1 MTDLE
6 RLWESLTT
14 RPAPVDD
21 ILRAGRRS
29 VASRRR
35 KLVLRPLVA
44 AGAAAALGAAFIAG
58 TTTHG
63 GSGGGGAGTAG
74 GNHAGLG
81 GSDASPVA
89 FQADLKPA
97 ATCDD
102 LLKSYRDRGLA
113 LVTAYGWG
121 GGFERSLATDSAGA
135 AVGAPVPHAP
145 QAMSGAAGVPTV
157 TGQGDSS
164 TGTNVQEAGVDEPD
178 TVKTDGHLLVRV
190 QDGALEVYDVT
201 GAAPRLTGTL
211 PLANLDSPQLLL
223 VGDTVVVL
231 GGDTTAS
238 PNAPRTRV
246 LQVSVGD
253 PANPAI
259 TRTTSYRSSLLS
271 ARQHGDVVRL
281 VLDAGLPDLDFVQPG
296 DNRTEKQALDAN
308 RALVAKSTLSQW
320 LPTYDAGSGDKALL
334 ECGNVAVPPA
344 ALGLDTVSIVGFH
357 VGDATPANAIGL
369 AGATTI
375 AYESTGDLYLAATP
389 SVGGCLDR
397 CMMPMG
403 PATGGGVGVMP
414 PIGQSGKTYLFDFR
428 LDGVDAIHVA
438 SGVTTGSI
446 RDRWS
451 MDSANGTLRVA
462 VGRSDTTKDANSIVT
477 YRRVGQRLVEDGRL
491 DDLGVHQDI
500 QSVRWF
506 DSLAILVTYR
516 PQDPLYTIDLSD
528 AAHPKLLGA
537 LELPGYSS
545 YLHPLDNRHVIGVGQ
560 TGDEEAQMGLFDVTD
575 LKHVRRTSVV
585 LFGKNTFA
593 LAGQNPLQFTWLPGA
608 QVALTVIQHD
618 NAGDLAVVHVENGR
632 LVSHLVPIG
641 FGTDVSGA
649 RTLPLPDGRV
659 ALSTG
664 KGVSFLPL

>member
-14 RPAPVDD
+14 RPAPVED

-35 KLVLRPLVA
+35 KVLLRPLVA
-44 AGAAAALGAAFIAG
+44 AGAVGALGAAFIAG
-58 TTTHG
+58 TTIHG
-63 GSGGGGAGTAG
+63 SSGGGGVSTAR
-74 GNHAGLG
+74 GNHVGPG

-97 ATCDD
+97 ASCQD
-102 LLKSYRDRGLA
+102 LLTSYRDRGLA
-113 LVTAYGWG
+113 MVTAFGWG
-121 GGFERSLATDSAGA
+121 GGVMHGYSADSLGGTLTK
-135 AVGAPVPHAP
+135 AVPAPHAP
-145 QAMSGAAGVPTV
+145 SQNGPSVK
-157 TGQGDSS
+157 GQGDST

-178 TVKTDGHLLVRV
+178 TVKTDGRLLVRV
-190 QDGALEVYDVT
+190 QDGSLEVYDLT
-201 GAAPRLTGTL
+201 GATPRLTGTL
-211 PLANLDSPQLLL
+211 TLDNLGSPQLLL
-223 VGDTVVVL
+223 DGDTVVVL
-231 GGDTTAS
+231 GSDTTAS
-238 PNAPRTRV
+238 PNAPRTTV

-253 PANPAI
+253 PAGPKV

-281 VLDAGLPDLDFVQPG
+281 VLDAGLPDLDFVQPDG
-296 DNRTEKQALDAN
+296 SRTEKQALDAN
-308 RALVAKSTLSQW
+308 RALVKKSTLSQW
-320 LPTYDAGSGDKALL
+320 LPTYSVGAAGSGDRPLL

-344 ALGLDTVSIVGFH
+344 ALGLDTVSIVGLH
-357 VGDATPANAIGL
+357 VGDAAPANAIGL

-389 SVGGCLDR
+389 SLGGCLDR
-397 CMMPMG
+397 CVMPMG
-403 PATGGGVGVMP
+403 PATAGGVGVMP

-428 LDGVDAIHVA
+428 LDGVAAIHVA
-438 SGVTTGSI
+438 SGVLTGSI

-462 VGRSDTTKDANSIVT
+462 VGRSDATKDANSIVT
-477 YRRVGQRLVEDGRL
+477 YRRAGQRLVEDGRL
-491 DDLGVHQDI
+491 DDLGAHQDI

-506 DSLAILVTYR
+506 DDLAILVTYR
-516 PQDPLYTIDLSD
+516 PADPLYTIDLTD
-528 AAHPKLLGA
+528 PAHPKLLGS

-545 YLHPLDNRHVIGVGQ
+545 YLHPLSRSRVLGVGQ
-560 TGDEEAQMGLFDVTD
+560 TGTEEAQVGLFDTTD
-575 LKHVRRTSVV
+575 LARVRRISTVS
-585 LFGKNTFA
+585 FGANTFA
-593 LAGQNPLQFTWLPGA
+593 LAGENPMQFTWLPTPR
-608 QVALTVIQHD
+608 VVLTVIQHG
-618 NAGDLAVVHVENGR
+618 NAGDLAVVHLENGR

-641 FGTDVSGA
+641 FGADVYDA